1 MVLQSGGDSHVEV
14 KGDREKEE
22 RPIRNKRENQ
32 RTAKYEE
39 EKKVSIIKNQF
50 KDLIRAAA
58 KY

>member
-1 MVLQSGGDSHVEV
+1 MEV

-22 RPIRNKRENQ
+22 RQIRNKRENQ

-50 KDLIRAAA
+50 RDLIRAAA